1 MKRINRWSLILSLIL
16 LMVSLTASCGGGG
29 GNIKKVQNGVF
40 SSYDNTITVGKA
52 LENNSTLR
60 GGKWE
65 ALEMDGRDY
74 VTYTVRLTGEQVQ
87 AILLE
92 SSSSVY
98 SNKPNY
104 WTATQFYE
112 NSLILWF
119 NNVRN
124 AAVLTRLTSMS
135 AEEVSQARDIF
146 KGKLDAYA
154 DVQRQRSPNRFDFID
169 FSGVIDSYAS
179 NSWTLGKMNDNFIDP
194 YLLTIRGQVINYSG
208 TVVSSDLLDY
218 WIYEVVTYGITEA
231 DGEITRS
238 KLGIIDSNFDTSR
251 DAPFEYGTTGRRQL
265 DNFRN
270 SNFGDNTELFDALI
284 RTRIK
289 YYDWWIK
296 PLPLPEYEKAVAEYE
311 ERRNKDLEPLLIIDG
326 YEVVLSFVMNQ
337 DDTFNTNMMEG
348 YTEVTLNSLDD
359 LKVRYNAG
367 NSDSVQIILSC
378 IYRGF
383 TPDFF

>member
-1 MKRINRWSLILSLIL
+1 MGFLA
-16 LMVSLTASCGGGG
+16 ASCGGGG

-52 LENNSTLR
+52 LENNSILK
-60 GGKWE
+60 GGKWGT
-65 ALEMDGRDY
+65 LEMDGRDY
-74 VTYTVRLTGEQVQ
+74 VTYTVRLTGEQVR
-87 AILLE
+87 ALLLE
-92 SSSSVY
+92 SFSSY
-98 SNKPNY
+98 YMYADKPNY
-104 WTATQFYE
+104 GTATQFYE
-112 NSLILWF
+112 DSLILWY

-146 KGKLDAYA
+146 KVKLDAYNQA
-154 DVQRQRSPNRFDFID
+154 QTQLRQPNRYDFIN
-169 FSGVIDSYAS
+169 FSGVIDHHFDSGRV
-179 NSWTLGKMNDNFIDP
+179 LGKMSDDFIDP
-194 YLLTIRGQVINYSG
+194 FLLTIKGQVTGNYG
-208 TVVSSDLLDY
+208 RVVDSDDLDN
-218 WIYEVVTYGITEA
+218 WIYYVATDGITRMS
-231 DGEITRS
+231 DPV
-238 KLGIIDSNFDTSR
+238 LGIKDGDFDIETS
-251 DAPFEYGTTGRRQL
+251 FSTGTGARTYL
-265 DNFRN
+265 NYFRN

-289 YYDWWIK
+289 YYDRYLK
-296 PLPLPEYEKAVAEYE
+296 PLPEYENAMAEYE
-311 ERRNKDLEPLLIIDG
+311 DRRNKDIEPLLTIDG
-326 YEVVLSFVMNQ
+326 YEIVLSFVMNQ